1 MCFLFP
7 RYVQITHQ
15 QRKLAVAQKA
25 EKQEKQGCEKKT
37 IIVFKSYNLK
47 GEKSYYLGKTD
58 DAVLYYLYI

>member
-25 EKQEKQGCEKKT
+25 EKQEKQGCEKKDYHRLQ
-37 IIVFKSYNLK
+37 KL
-47 GEKSYYLGKTD
+47 
-58 DAVLYYLYI
+58 

>member
-25 EKQEKQGCEKKT
+25 EKLEKQGCEKT
-37 IIVFKSYNLK
+37 TIVFKSYNLK
-47 GEKSYYLGKTD
+47 KGRKKL
-58 DAVLYYLYI
+58 LFW